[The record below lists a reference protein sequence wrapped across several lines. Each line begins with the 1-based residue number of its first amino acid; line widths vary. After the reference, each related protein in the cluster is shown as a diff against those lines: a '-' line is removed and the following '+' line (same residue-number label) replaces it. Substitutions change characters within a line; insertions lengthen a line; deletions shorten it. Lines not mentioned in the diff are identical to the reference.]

1 MLHNHSHGS
10 RARTIGDLNPVSAD
24 TCLGSEVNAQRGD
37 GVIGGVVIELSDE
50 KVVVLHPQRELLH
63 VYGQGH
69 I

>member
-1 MLHNHSHGS
+1 MNK
-10 RARTIGDLNPVSAD
+10 AD
-24 TCLGSEVNAQRGD
+24 RVLTCLGGEVNAQRGD

-63 VYGQGH
+63 VCGQGH

>member
-1 MLHNHSHGS
+1 MVWPQAHVNK
-10 RARTIGDLNPVSAD
+10 AD
-24 TCLGSEVNAQRGD
+24 RVLTCLGSEVNTQCGD